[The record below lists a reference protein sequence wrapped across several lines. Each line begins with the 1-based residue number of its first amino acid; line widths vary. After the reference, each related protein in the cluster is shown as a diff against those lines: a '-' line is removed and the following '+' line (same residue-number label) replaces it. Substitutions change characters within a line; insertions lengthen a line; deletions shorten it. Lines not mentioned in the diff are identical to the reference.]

1 MTLARPTSTEAVGT
15 VPPPSDMPLVEALR
29 ALLLELSPERRRTML
44 RLLLLMLAGA
54 FAELFNL
61 GALMAFLSIIADPA
75 RIERIGVLAPVLTR
89 LGGGDQL
96 SLVYLSA
103 ALFALTVVLAGSIRL
118 LLVRATLQFVFGV
131 AYEMGVRL
139 YRDTLRQEYVVHTQ
153 RNSSEVIAAINKAH
167 LVTEGVL
174 LPLMQAAIAVVLAT
188 FIIGGLICI
197 DPMIAVVCGAV
208 LASIYIVTSM
218 FSRARLHRASR
229 LQAKAQVTRIQAMQE
244 GLGGI
249 RDVLLDRSQAV
260 FLEVYER
267 AERDM
272 RDARYSTQFAA
283 QSPRFIVEGLGMI
296 VVATVAC
303 MLSSGPGGLVAA
315 IPALGALALGAQR
328 LLPMMQ
334 IIYIAWAL
342 STASRQVLVDVV
354 TMLQRQVPL
363 SSPRGEPLIF
373 RDVLELDHVGY
384 RYAGAGHT
392 ALAGVNLTI
401 PCGARIGIAG
411 RTGSGKSTLMDII
424 IGLLEPTDG
433 EIRVDGV
440 ALAADNRRAWQ
451 RNIAHVPQAIFLSDA
466 SIAENIAFGVR
477 PAEIDHGR
485 VRSAAEQAELGEV
498 IAALPNKY
506 ATLVGERGI
515 QLSGGQRQRIGI
527 ARALYKQASVLV
539 LDEAT
544 SALDNETEA
553 SVMRAVNRL
562 DRRLTVLIIAHRL
575 STLRGC
581 DQVILLEGGKI
592 VDRNDKERPSVL
604 ANG

>member
-1 MTLARPTSTEAVGT
+1 MS
-15 VPPPSDMPLVEALR
+15 LVQALR
-29 ALLLELSPERRRTML
+29 ALLFELSPERRRTML
-44 RLLLLMLAGA
+44 PLLLLMLAGA

-61 GALMAFLSIIADPA
+61 GALMAFLSVIADPA
-75 RIERIGVLAPVLTR
+75 RIERIGLLAPVIAW

-96 SLVYLSA
+96 SLVYLAA
-103 ALFALTVVLAGSIRL
+103 ALFALTVVLAGGIRL

-139 YRDTLRQEYVVHTQ
+139 YRDTLHQEYVAHTQ

-188 FIIGGLICI
+188 FIIGGLIWI
-197 DPMIAVVCGAV
+197 DPLVAVVCGAV
-208 LASIYIVTSM
+208 LASIYIFTSM

-229 LQAKAQVTRIQAMQE
+229 LQAKAQGTRIQAMQE

-249 RDVLLDRSQAV
+249 RDVLLDRSHPV

-303 MLSSGPGGLVAA
+303 ILTTGPGGLVAA
-315 IPALGALALGAQR
+315 IPAIGALALGAQR
-328 LLPMMQ
+328 LLPMLQ

-342 STASRQVLVDVV
+342 STASRQVLADVV
-354 TMLQRQVPL
+354 TMLQRPVPPP
-363 SSPRGEPLIF
+363 SAPGEALTF
-373 RDVLELDHVGY
+373 SDVLELDHVGY
-384 RYAGAGHT
+384 RYAGAGRT
-392 ALAGVNLTI
+392 ALGGISLTI
-401 PCGARIGIAG
+401 PRGARIGIAG

-424 IGLLEPTDG
+424 IGLIEPTDG

-440 ALAADNRRAWQ
+440 ALTADNRRAWQ

-477 PAEIDHGR
+477 AAEIDHER
-485 VRSAAEQAELGEV
+485 VHRAAEQAELGEV
-498 IAALPNKY
+498 IAVLSNGY

-553 SVMRAVNRL
+553 AIMRAVHRL
-562 DRRLTVLIIAHRL
+562 DRSLTVLMIAHRL
-575 STLRGC
+575 STLQGC
-581 DQVILLEGGKI
+581 DQVILLEGGRV
-592 VDRNDKERPSVL
+592 VDRNDEERPPLL
-604 ANG
+604 AHR